1 MDIRLPKIDGY
12 VATKKIKELWPDIKI
27 IAQTAYAMAG
37 EKERCFECTTTTSGL
52 GINQSSQYIVC
63 GSMTKRQAE
72 KSNPDM
78 SVSGSG
84 ITVTV
89 RCREQ

>member
-37 EKERCFECTTTTSGL
+37 EKERCFEAGCDDYISKP
-52 GINQSSQYIVC
+52 INI
-63 GSMTKRQAE
+63 AE
-72 KSNPDM
+72 LFDTIERNIK
-78 SVSGSG
+78 
-84 ITVTV
+84 
-89 RCREQ
+89 